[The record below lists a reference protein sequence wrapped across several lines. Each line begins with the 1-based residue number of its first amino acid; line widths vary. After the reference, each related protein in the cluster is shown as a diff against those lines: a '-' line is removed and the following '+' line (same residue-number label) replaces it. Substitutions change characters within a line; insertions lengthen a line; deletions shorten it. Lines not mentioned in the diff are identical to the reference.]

1 MNLRKE
7 KLERYKN
14 AEISLADV
22 LDVTPVQINSL
33 LLTGYTFF
41 TQGKMEDAKNILE
54 GLALLNE
61 NISNVHA
68 LLGSIYQKNEDY
80 EAAVEKY
87 TRALLLEP
95 ADLYSLGNRGESLL
109 RLGRFDEAADDLKKA
124 VGLDLLMKHP
134 AANRARLLVNL
145 MQDAMKTFIQI

>member
-1 MNLRKE
+1 MNSRKE

-14 AEISLADV
+14 AEITLADV
-22 LDVTPVQINSL
+22 LDVTPVQINAL

-41 TQGKMEDAKNILE
+41 TQGKLGDSKNILE

-61 NISNVHA
+61 NISSVHA
-68 LLGSIYQKNEDY
+68 LLGSICQKNEEY

-95 ADLYSLGNRGESLL
+95 ADLYSLGNRGESFL
-109 RLGRFDEAADDLKKA
+109 RLGHLDEAADDLRKA
-124 VGLDLLMKHP
+124 VELDPEMKHP

-145 MQDAMKTFIQI
+145 VQNAMKTLNV